1 MFFPVQQVLKSI
13 DKPLYPETICN
24 FLCSV
29 GRVWDNDANSVVFF
43 YYLISRTVQVACSGV
58 QLRNFMCDYKLTVAK
73 LLFLLCLAKSLYA
86 VLSSVAGICVTS
98 PTTHHC
104 TLATAGLHSSMCPPW
119 ESLTAVKTWAERCRL
134 SSGRCWS
141 FWTRRRRRS
150 TVSST
155 SIRLPA
161 GAQPPFYPSPKA
173 KKKNAL
179 NHKQPNLF
187 LRYIKKKKKSFYL
200 DKM

>member
-1 MFFPVQQVLKSI
+1 
-13 DKPLYPETICN
+13 
-24 FLCSV
+24 
-29 GRVWDNDANSVVFF
+29 
-43 YYLISRTVQVACSGV
+43 
-58 QLRNFMCDYKLTVAK
+58 MCDCKLTVAK
-73 LLFLLCLAKSLYA
+73 LPFLLCLAKSLYA

-98 PTTHHC
+98 PTTHRC
-104 TLATAGLHSSMCPPW
+104 TLATAALHSSMCPPW

-161 GAQPPFYPSPKA
+161 GAEPPFYPSPKA
-173 KKKNAL
+173 KKKMHL
-179 NHKQPNLF
+179 TTSSQTFF
-187 LRYIKKKKKSFYL
+187 LRYIKKKKKVFTWTKCDIIWFWIFSGCLSLVLVLYGLLGLVLFHFL
-200 DKM
+200 FFSQLWRRFKQRSQADPQ